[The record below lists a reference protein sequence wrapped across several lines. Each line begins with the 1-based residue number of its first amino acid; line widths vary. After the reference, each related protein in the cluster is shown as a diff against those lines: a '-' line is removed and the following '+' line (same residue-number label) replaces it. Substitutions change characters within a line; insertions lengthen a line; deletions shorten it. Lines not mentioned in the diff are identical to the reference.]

1 MEDFNTNSQKGST
14 LMQQALKKYADGD
27 FEGGDKDRKMAN
39 KYFDMASMQINSE
52 AGKMSQLYGESRNF
66 GVIYNVFE
74 QNIDNIY
81 QDESKKHIIKEVYDM
96 IKSDKLLN
104 EQFKIYDMFEK
115 TTDVENVK
123 DFVNET
129 INIING
135 FDKKQIKE
143 CNEKLI
149 KVIKDNK
156 LNEYVDIPEET
167 ENLYEAIEYVILNK
181 KTLDNV
187 NNFIKAQ
194 NVIAEHIEKN
204 QKESLEENKKSLS
217 FESFKNDLDKE
228 EKKLQENI
236 NEDEKKLLDMFTDPK
251 TNKRAV
257 FEIYKSETLNKIKG
271 VMQISEETDR
281 EAWDKVYENVNSKT
295 YSEKMTQNIINCAER
310 PQQPDCPK
318 RNGNIH

>member
-96 IKSDKLLN
+96 IKNDKLLN

-217 FESFKNDLDKE
+217 FESFKNDLDK
-228 EKKLQENI
+228 KLQENI

-257 FEIYKSETLNKIKG
+257 FENYKSETLNKIKG

-295 YSEKMTQNIINCAER
+295 YSEKMTQNIINCAEMLEI
-310 PQQPDCPK
+310 CST
-318 RNGNIH
+318 IEE